1 MTNFVFEME
10 VPDLRPVKIFADST
24 CDLSPELVEKY
35 DITITP
41 LYVSLG
47 DKAYIDG
54 VEIHPKDIFKYYNET
69 KKLPKTAAVP
79 VTYYE
84 EVFKAAVSE
93 GYDVIHF
100 AISAE
105 FSACYQN
112 ACIAAKEIGNVW
124 TIDSRNLST
133 GIGHLVLIAAELA
146 ASGKTAEEIAEY
158 VKEVAERL
166 DVSFIIDKLEFLYK
180 GGRCS
185 GVAALGANVLK
196 LKPCIEV
203 VDGKMIV
210 GKKYRGSFE
219 KVVKEYIKER
229 LEGNDSIDLKR
240 IFLTWTGVDSKLIN
254 ELTEEIKSYLPFE
267 EVLVTEAGS
276 TVTGHCGPGTLGIL
290 YIHKKNK

>member
-1 MTNFVFEME
+1 M
-10 VPDLRPVKIFADST
+10 RPVKIFADST
-24 CDLSPELVEKY
+24 CDLSSELVEKY
-35 DITITP
+35 NITIIP

-47 DKAYIDG
+47 SKAYLDG
-54 VEIHPKDIFKYYNET
+54 IEIHPKDIFKYYNET

-79 VTYYE
+79 VTSYE
-84 EVFKAAVSE
+84 EAYGFAVSN
-93 GYDVIHF
+93 GYDVVHF
-100 AISAE
+100 TISSE

-112 ACIAAKEIGNVW
+112 ACIAAKEIGHVW
-124 TIDSRNLST
+124 PVDSRNLST

-146 ASGKTAEEIAEY
+146 AQGKPAEEIAEY
-158 VKEVAERL
+158 VKEVAGRV
-166 DVSFIIDKLEFLYK
+166 DASFIIDKLEFLHK

-219 KVVKEYIKER
+219 KVVKEYIKDR
-229 LEGNDSIDLKR
+229 LDGNDNIELKR
-240 IFLTWTGVDSKLIN
+240 IFLTWAGVDSKLID
-254 ELTEEIKSYLPFE
+254 ELKNDIKSYLPFE
-267 EVLVTEAGS
+267 EILVTEAGS

-290 YIHKKNK
+290 YIDKNKK